1 MNFAEWL
8 KIREAAGLADADVKD
23 PGKPL
28 KPKKRIIKGRYDD
41 IPYVPTFSFE
51 RDRGVATKLDP
62 GY

>member
-1 MNFAEWL
+1 MKFVEWL
-8 KIREAAGLADADVKD
+8 KMREAAGLADADVKD

-28 KPKKRIIKGRYDD
+28 KPKKRIIKNRYE
-41 IPYVPTFSFE
+41 IPDVPTFSFE